1 MAGPGMAE
9 GLRIQPLTPERWP
22 DLEALFGRGGASY
35 GCWCMFFR
43 RTSTEMSNAKAVDNK
58 ADLRAL
64 ASAEPAPGLL
74 AYDGS
79 DAVGWVGL
87 GPRAAFARLVRSRN
101 LKQVDDLPTWSVVCF
116 YIARQR
122 RGQGIARSLLE
133 GAVRYSQANGAP
145 AIEGYARDASDT
157 RLSADGAYPGTVR
170 LFEGAGFREVA
181 RYLPPGGGTARVTMR
196 RDLDATS
203 ATA

>member
-1 MAGPGMAE
+1 MPDASDPLS
-9 GLRIQPLTPERWP
+9 LRIEPLTPERWP

-43 RTSTEMSNAKAVDNK
+43 RTSTEMSMAKAVDNQ
-58 ADLRAL
+58 ADLEAL
-64 ASAEPAPGLL
+64 AAAEPAPGLL
-74 AYDGS
+74 AYDGY
-79 DAVGWVGL
+79 DACGWVGL
-87 GPRAAFARLVRSRN
+87 GPRAGFARLVRSRN
-101 LKQVDDLPTWSVVCF
+101 LKPVDDLPTWSIVCF

-122 RGQGIARSLLE
+122 RGQGIARSLLD
-133 GAVRYSQANGAP
+133 GAVTYAQANGAP
-145 AIEGYARDASDT
+145 AIEGYARDASGS
-157 RLSADGAYPGTVR
+157 RLSADVAYPGTVS
-170 LFEGAGFREVA
+170 LFQRAGFREVA